1 MATRHFVLA
10 WIVFG
15 LLLGPPPP
23 AAADERVTIAGV
35 RSFSEY
41 EPGTVNLKEI
51 YRRVGVELKIERLPA
66 ERALRLA
73 NEGVYDGDLQRID
86 AVKNLYKNLIQVR
99 PPINYLEAS
108 AFSVKHDFPVA
119 DWESL
124 RPYRIGIIRG
134 MKFADINTKGM
145 NRVEISDYESMLRM
159 LDLGRI
165 EVGVL
170 PRINGLYQR
179 IKFGRTAV
187 RELKPPLVRIHLFHC
202 LHEKNKALVA
212 RLSAV
217 ITAMHETGELAAMR
231 EKAAAMLLKGAKP
244 KP

>member
-1 MATRHFVLA
+1 VATRHFLLA

-15 LLLGPPPP
+15 LMLGPPP

-35 RSFSEY
+35 RSFSEH
-41 EPGTVNLKEI
+41 EPGTVILKEV
-51 YRRVGVELKIERLPA
+51 YRRIGVQLEIERLPA
-66 ERALRLA
+66 ERAPRLA
-73 NEGVYDGDLQRID
+73 NDGVYAGDLQRID
-86 AVKNLYKNLIQVR
+86 AVKNLYTNLIQVR
-99 PPINYLEAS
+99 PPINYLEAN

-119 DWESL
+119 DWDSL

-165 EVGVL
+165 DVGVL

-187 RELKPPLVRIHLFHC
+187 RELKPPLVRIHLFHY
-202 LHEKNKALVA
+202 LHEKNKALVP

-217 ITAMHETGELAAMR
+217 IEAMRETGELEAMR
-231 EKAAAMLLKGAKP
+231 KKAVSMLFKGAKP